1 MTADELRVIFDAMTL
16 APWRGDDDTPCVY
29 SGEIEV
35 AVLGDEA
42 QNYDGDATAII
53 VLANHADPLVELTAA
68 CERWVATCTDIDVMD
83 ESRIGD
89 LQSACR
95 AVREALERVHE
106 VGKES
111 A

>member
-1 MTADELRVIFDAMTL
+1 MTADELRAVFAAMTER
-16 APWRGDDDTPCVY
+16 PWRGDDDTPCVY
-29 SGEIEV
+29 SGDIEV

-53 VLANHADPLVELTAA
+53 ALANHADPLAALVGA
-68 CERWVATCTDIDVMD
+68 CERWVATCTDIDLMD
-83 ESRIGD
+83 ESRIGE

-106 VGKES
+106 VGK
-111 A
+111 